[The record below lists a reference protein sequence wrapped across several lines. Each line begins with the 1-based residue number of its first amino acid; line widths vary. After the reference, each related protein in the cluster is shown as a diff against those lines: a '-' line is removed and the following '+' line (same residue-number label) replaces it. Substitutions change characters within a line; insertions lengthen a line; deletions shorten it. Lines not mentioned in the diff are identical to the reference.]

1 MILIETTVQHFRCF
15 CQSCDP
21 RYIFRTGTKI
31 LLLSASE
38 YNGLD
43 LDLVSHI

>member
-1 MILIETTVQHFRCF
+1 MIFIETTVQHFRCF
-15 CQSCDP
+15 CQSCNP
-21 RYIFRTGTKI
+21 RYIFRTGTEI

-43 LDLVSHI
+43 FHLISYI